1 METFFDTIRDFW
13 LSLPQTATIPITL
26 VGGWLGAVL
35 LRFLLSR
42 FLALVRLDRLSE
54 KTGAAE
60 FLKKGGVERSASS
73 LAGTLAYW
81 IVLLLTFFSI
91 SKMLDIEVVNSLS
104 AVALASVPSLLAAL
118 LIVVIGLILISFV
131 SNFVLTVARN
141 AGSLNATLL
150 ARIVKYAGNTLV
162 IVIALEELGLGKTI
176 ISAMEVMRNPKTRDA
191 GTRRSTGP
199 SRASGRHSRT
209 PSRSSARG
217 ASPRRGPP
225 SPAIPSPTSWRRPTT
240 SATSS
245 STSRTRCGS
254 AS

>member
-1 METFFDTIRDFW
+1 MEALFDTLLGLWR
-13 LSLPQTATIPITL
+13 SLPTFAAIPITL
-26 VGGWLGAVL
+26 VAGWLCAL
-35 LRFLLSR
+35 LVRFLLSR

-91 SKMLDIEVVNSLS
+91 SKMLDIGVVNSFS
-104 AVALASVPSLLAAL
+104 AVLLASVPSLLAAL

-150 ARIVKYAGNTLV
+150 ARIVRYVGKALV

-176 ISAMEVMRNPKTRDA
+176 ISVMIELLFGAVAFGLALAFGLGCKDMARLWMERFV
-191 GTRRSTGP
+191 RSLKEREGGGQKP
-199 SRASGRHSRT
+199 DLEG
-209 PSRSSARG
+209 
-217 ASPRRGPP
+217 
-225 SPAIPSPTSWRRPTT
+225 
-240 SATSS
+240 
-245 STSRTRCGS
+245 
-254 AS
+254 